1 MLQDRSQ
8 LLVLIRSIAC
18 RDGDVRLVNGS
29 VPSEG
34 RVEVCRSGVF
44 GTVCD
49 DFWDELDARVVCT
62 QLGYSASG
70 KETVYNTLSSYLRCN
85 CLQDPLLCLVVGF
98 PKAMSLFFWTT
109 LSAVEMSRLC

>member
-1 MLQDRSQ
+1 MLYWLGVSS
-8 LLVLIRSIAC
+8 LFIHSTAC
-18 RDGDVRLVNGS
+18 QDGDVRLVNGS

-34 RVEVCRSGVF
+34 RVEICRGGMF

-70 KETVYNTLSSYLRCN
+70 
-85 CLQDPLLCLVVGF
+85 
-98 PKAMSLFFWTT
+98 
-109 LSAVEMSRLC
+109 